1 MNPIVVVIAAGEMGA
16 AVGGRLTE
24 GGAEVRTSLAGR
36 STKSAERAK
45 RHGLIAV
52 DSDAALLADAQFVL
66 SIVPPAEALP
76 LARRLAPALA
86 ASRAKPIYV
95 DCNAV
100 SPATVVE
107 VAGALRSS
115 GCAFVDAGIIG
126 SPPQPGGAGPRFYAA
141 GPAAPRF
148 AELRECGIDVRV
160 MEGEIGTAS
169 ALKMAYA
176 SLTKG
181 LTALGTAMM
190 LAAAQAGVADTLK
203 RELGE
208 SQPMLK
214 AWLERSVPRMYPKAY
229 RWVAEMEEIAAFLGD
244 RSRGAEMFEGIAKL
258 YERIARSYEGD
269 RRDIDVLGG
278 FVES

>member
-1 MNPIVVVIAAGEMGA
+1 MGPIVVIAPGEMGA
-16 AVGGRLTE
+16 AVGGRLRE
-24 GGAEVRTSLAGR
+24 SGAEVRTSLVGR
-36 STKSAERAK
+36 SPKSAERAK

-52 DSDAALLADAQFVL
+52 ESDAALVTDAAFVL
-66 SIVPPAEALP
+66 SIVPPAEAVP

-86 ASRAKPIYV
+86 ASRAKPVYV

-107 VAGALRSS
+107 VAGVLRST
-115 GCAFVDAGIIG
+115 GCGFVDAGIIG
-126 SPPQPGGAGPRFYAA
+126 SPPQPGGAGPRFYAS
-141 GPAAPRF
+141 GPMAARF
-148 AELRECGIDVRV
+148 GELRDCGIDARV
-160 MEGEIGTAS
+160 MDGEIGAAS
-169 ALKMAYA
+169 ALKMSYA

-190 LAAAQAGVADTLK
+190 LGATQAGVADALK
-203 RELGE
+203 RELAD
-208 SQPMLK
+208 SQPALR

-244 RSRGAEMFEGIAKL
+244 RSRGAEMFGGIARL

-269 RRDIDVLGG
+269 RRDIDALGSFLEG
-278 FVES
+278 

>member
-1 MNPIVVVIAAGEMGA
+1 MNPIVVVIAPGEMGA
-16 AVGGRLTE
+16 AVGGRLHE
-24 GGAEVRTSLAGR
+24 SGVEVRTSLAGR
-36 STKSAERAK
+36 SAKSIERAK
-45 RHGLIAV
+45 RHGLVPV
-52 DSDAALLADAQFVL
+52 DNDAELVADAQFVL
-66 SIVPPAEALP
+66 SIVPPADAVA

-86 ASRAKPIYV
+86 KSRTKPIYV

-107 VAGALRSS
+107 VAAALRSAGS
-115 GCAFVDAGIIG
+115 PFVDAGIIG
-126 SPPQPGGAGPRFYAA
+126 SPPQPGSAGPRFYAC
-141 GPAAPRF
+141 GPAAARF
-148 AELRECGIDVRV
+148 GELRERGIDIHV
-160 MEGEIGTAS
+160 MDGDIGTAS

-190 LAAAQAGVADTLK
+190 LAATQAGVADALK
-203 RELGE
+203 RELAD

-244 RSRGAEMFEGIAKL
+244 RSRGAEIFEGVARL
-258 YERIARSYEGD
+258 YDRIARSYDGD
-269 RRDIDVLGG
+269 RRDIDALGG
-278 FVES
+278 FVEG

>member
-1 MNPIVVVIAAGEMGA
+1 MGPIVVIAPGEMGA
-16 AVGGRLTE
+16 AVGGRLRE
-24 GGAEVRTSLAGR
+24 SGAEVRTSLVGR
-36 STKSAERAK
+36 SPKSAERAK

-52 DSDAALLADAQFVL
+52 DSDAALVTDAAFVL
-66 SIVPPAEALP
+66 SIVPPAEAVP

-86 ASRAKPIYV
+86 TSRAKPVYV

-107 VAGALRSS
+107 VAGALRST
-115 GCAFVDAGIIG
+115 GCGFVDAGIIG
-126 SPPQPGGAGPRFYAA
+126 SPPQAGNPGPRFYAS
-141 GPAAPRF
+141 GPAATRF
-148 AELRECGIDVRV
+148 GELRDCGIDVRV
-160 MEGEIGTAS
+160 MDGEIGTAS
-169 ALKMAYA
+169 ALKMSYA

-190 LAAAQAGVADTLK
+190 LGATQAGVADTLK
-203 RELGE
+203 RELAD

-244 RSRGAEMFEGIAKL
+244 RSRGAEMFGGIARL

-269 RRDIDVLGG
+269 RRDIDALGSFLEG
-278 FVES
+278 